1 MAYDEQ
7 LAARLRAALGDEP
20 GLTEK
25 RMFGGLAF
33 LVDGHMAA
41 AASGQGG
48 MLLRVDPAQT
58 EELAGQAD
66 VERFQMRGK
75 EMDGWLRVGPSAVR
89 TDEELQ
95 GWLDRALAYVRSLPP
110 K

>member
-48 MLLRVDPAQT
+48 MLLRVDPAHT
-58 EELAGQAD
+58 EELVGHAD
-66 VERFQMRGK
+66 VERFQMRGR
-75 EMDGWLRVGPSAVR
+75 EMDGWLRVGPDGVR

>member
-7 LAARLRAALGDEP
+7 LAARLRAALEDEP
-20 GLTEK
+20 GLAEK
-25 RMFGGLAF
+25 KMFGGLAF

-41 AASGQGG
+41 GASGQGG

-58 EELAGQAD
+58 EELVDQAE
-66 VERFQMRGK
+66 VERFQMRGR
-75 EMDGWLRVGPSAVR
+75 EMDGWLSVGPGAVR